1 MGDNIHPQV
10 NFTFEPMVNN
20 QMPFLDCLIIRE
32 GNNLEVKVYTK
43 PTHTGQYIHYT
54 SNVAPNIKASVISTL
69 TRRAKLVCTKNDYL
83 AEELQYIK
91 KTMMLNG
98 YPKSFIEKEIKKTL
112 QKMEILIIIRIKK
125 KLKG

>member
-1 MGDNIHPQV
+1 M
-10 NFTFEPMVNN
+10 
-20 QMPFLDCLIIRE
+20 
-32 GNNLEVKVYTK
+32 
-43 PTHTGQYIHYT
+43 
-54 SNVAPNIKASVISTL
+54 IKASVISAL

-98 YPKSFIEKEIKKTL
+98 YPKIFIEKEIKKTL
-112 QKMEILIIIRIKK
+112 KKMENTPNNTNKE